1 VWGLSSTDAQFAD
14 FVRVHGPS
22 LVHTAALLT
31 GNHHS
36 GEDLA
41 QTVLTKVY
49 LRWSRIDAPLAYA
62 QKALVSTHIDGWR
75 RFWRAETPTDSMPE
89 SSRHGGGAAD
99 SADGTA
105 DIGAVDSRDEL
116 RRALSSLSRRD
127 RAVVVLRYY
136 ADLSE
141 AQTAQL
147 LDLPIGT
154 VKSAASRALAQL
166 RVQARVATIRS
177 LGNHPLGND
186 PLGNEAISTAQEAS

>member
-1 VWGLSSTDAQFAD
+1 MSGTDAQFAD
-14 FVRVHGPS
+14 FVRDHGPA
-22 LVHTAALLT
+22 LVHTAVLLT

-49 LRWSRIDAPLAYA
+49 LRWSRIDSPLAYA
-62 QKALVSTHIDGWR
+62 QRALVSTHIDGWR
-75 RFWRAETPTDSMPE
+75 RFWRAETPTESMPE
-89 SSRHGGGAAD
+89 PSIGGD
-99 SADGTA
+99 DA

-116 RRALSSLSRRD
+116 RRALSGLSRRD

-147 LDLPIGT
+147 LGVPIGT

-166 RVQARVATIRS
+166 RVEARMAT
-177 LGNHPLGND
+177 
-186 PLGNEAISTAQEAS
+186 ISTAEEAS